1 MSDSVI
7 IYLSNFLKGVMRALA
22 PRLVD
27 IPSIVRREKVIESNP
42 ERIGYYGFMGTVQKG
57 L

>member
-22 PRLVD
+22 PRPVG